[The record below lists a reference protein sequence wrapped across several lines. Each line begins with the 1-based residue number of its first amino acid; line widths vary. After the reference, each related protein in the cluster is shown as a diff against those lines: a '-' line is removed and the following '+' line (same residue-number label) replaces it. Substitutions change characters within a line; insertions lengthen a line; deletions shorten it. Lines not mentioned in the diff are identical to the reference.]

1 MFAYVAVV
9 RLVRRVAAVVDA
21 VAVVAAGDAQPRV
34 VAADLVFM
42 TRCMDSQRPDLQ
54 NILRFIVRLS
64 SVYRKIDLR

>member
-1 MFAYVAVV
+1 MFAYIAVV
-9 RLVRRVAAVVDA
+9 RLVRPVAAVVDA
-21 VAVVAAGDAQPRV
+21 VAVVASGDAQSRV

-64 SVYRKIDLR
+64 

>member
-21 VAVVAAGDAQPRV
+21 VAVVAAGDAQSRV

-64 SVYRKIDLR
+64 